1 MENQRAD
8 TLLPKGEN
16 QLMDEL
22 NAQQGTRSQTAN
34 LIAHLLPVANL
45 CKSLKLGWDWRRLRW
60 AVAAASESA
69 QGHEANGVRPGSQE
83 FKMLYTELANK
94 VQQYS
99 HESGDPIGTLKA
111 KLPAL
116 CAIERL
122 ARPDPVVP
130 QNKIGLTLG
139 IVMAGVL
146 GSIGI
151 GALIGL
157 GTGMAHWIARLFA

>member
-1 MENQRAD
+1 
-8 TLLPKGEN
+8 
-16 QLMDEL
+16 MDEL
-22 NAQQGTRSQTAN
+22 NSSKEAIRCGMTVAAYLR
-34 LIAHLLPVANL
+34 PVTGL
-45 CKSLKLGWDWRRLRW
+45 YKSVKLGWDWRRLRW

-122 ARPDPVVP
+122 ANPEASVP
-130 QNKIGLTLG
+130 HNRLGLTLG
-139 IVMAGVL
+139 VVIASVL

-151 GALIGL
+151 GVLIGL
-157 GTGMAHWIARLFA
+157 GAGMAHWIAHLFA

>member
-1 MENQRAD
+1 
-8 TLLPKGEN
+8 
-16 QLMDEL
+16 MDEL
-22 NAQQGTRSQTAN
+22 NSSKEAIRCGMTVAAYLR
-34 LIAHLLPVANL
+34 PVTGL
-45 CKSLKLGWDWRRLRW
+45 YKSVKLGWDWRRLRW

>member
-1 MENQRAD
+1 
-8 TLLPKGEN
+8 
-16 QLMDEL
+16 MDEPNSPKEASPCGMTVAAYL
-22 NAQQGTRSQTAN
+22 R
-34 LIAHLLPVANL
+34 PVTGL
-45 CKSLKLGWDWRRLRW
+45 YKSVKLGWDWRRLKW

-83 FKMLYTELANK
+83 FKTLYNELANK
-94 VQQYS
+94 VQAYS
-99 HESGDPIGTLKA
+99 HESRIPIDTLKA

-157 GTGMAHWIARLFA
+157 GAGMAHWIAHLFA